1 MKKYIKISFF
11 MFLLLGM
18 TSCDVRYRYPCQ
30 DPSKINEPECQQSAC
45 EITRECPELIKG
57 KTHE

>member
-1 MKKYIKISFF
+1 
-11 MFLLLGM
+11 MFLLIGI

-30 DPSKINEPECQQSAC
+30 DPSKINEPECQQSTC